1 MSAPPTFA
9 EFLRS
14 ARERSGQ
21 TQATLAEKCRLTGSY
36 ISLLESGKK
45 PAPSDRV
52 VRRLAAA
59 LGLDAE
65 EALQVA
71 HIDRAPDDL
80 RRALDRLRSQAA
92 RERDLRERTAE
103 ALFPLSIWNLLPSTL
118 PHSKRR
124 AVGPNLDT
132 DLVEAIDH
140 LWAVARRAPDFSS
153 LQAETRRLLGRLPV
167 ERRRRFLDAVPALV
181 DGAAVEGGL
190 RFLAAP
196 EPGLPPDIRPGDT
209 LVVDRTVAPATGD
222 AVLAEVEGRPLLLR
236 WEPGAKGVVGVVV
249 EVRKRLR

>member
-1 MSAPPTFA
+1 MAVSQSFA
-9 EFLRS
+9 DFLRV
-14 ARERSGQ
+14 AREKSGQ

-52 VRRLAAA
+52 ARRLATA
-59 LGLDAE
+59 LGLDPE
-65 EALQVA
+65 ETLQVA
-71 HIDRAPDDL
+71 HLDRAPDDL
-80 RRALDRLRSQAA
+80 RRALDRLRTQAA

-118 PHSKRR
+118 PRSARH
-124 AVGPNLDT
+124 AVGPNLET

-140 LWAVARRAPDFSS
+140 LWAVARNAPDFSS
-153 LQAETRRLLGRLPV
+153 LQAETRRLLGKLPV

-181 DGAAVEGGL
+181 DGAAAEGGL
-190 RFLAAP
+190 RFLPAP
-196 EPGLPPDIRPGDT
+196 EPGLPPDIRAGDT
-209 LVVDRTVAPATGD
+209 LVVDRTLEPAAGD
-222 AVLAEVEGRPLLLR
+222 AVLAEEEGRVLVRR
-236 WEPGAKGVVGVVV
+236 WEPGAKGVLGVVV

>member
-1 MSAPPTFA
+1 MAAAPTFSD
-9 EFLRS
+9 FLRV
-14 ARERSGQ
+14 AREKSGL

-45 PAPSDRV
+45 PAPSDKV
-52 VRRLAAA
+52 VRRLAVA
-59 LGLDAE
+59 LGQDPE

-71 HIDRAPDDL
+71 HLDRAPDDL
-80 RRALDRLRSQAA
+80 RKALDRLRSQAA

-118 PHSKRR
+118 PGRTRPAGGHS
-124 AVGPNLDT
+124 LDT
-132 DLVEAIDH
+132 DIVEAIDH
-140 LWAVARRAPDFSS
+140 LWDIARNAPDFSS
-153 LQAETRRLLGRLPV
+153 LQAETRRLLGKLPP

-190 RFLAAP
+190 RFVAAP

-209 LVVDRTVAPATGD
+209 LVVDRTLSPAPGD
-222 AVLAEVEGRPLLLR
+222 PILAEGEKGPALLR
-236 WEPGAKGVVGVVV
+236 WQPGMKGVMGVVV

>member
-1 MSAPPTFA
+1 MADAPSFA
-9 EFLRS
+9 DLLRV
-14 ARERSGQ
+14 AREKSGQ

-59 LGLDAE
+59 LGLDVE

-71 HIDRAPDDL
+71 HLDRAPEDL

-92 RERDLRERTAE
+92 REKDLRERTAE

-118 PHSKRR
+118 PRR
-124 AVGPNLDT
+124 ARNAVGPNLDT
-132 DLVEAIDH
+132 DIVEAIDH
-140 LWAVARRAPDFSS
+140 LWAVARSTPDFSS

-196 EPGLPPDIRPGDT
+196 EPGLPPEIRPGDT
-209 LVVDRTVAPATGD
+209 LVVDRTLVPAAGD
-222 AVLAEVEGRPLLLR
+222 AVLVEEAGKVLVLR
-236 WEPGAKGVVGVVV
+236 WEPGAKGVLGVVV
-249 EVRKRLR
+249 EVRKRMR